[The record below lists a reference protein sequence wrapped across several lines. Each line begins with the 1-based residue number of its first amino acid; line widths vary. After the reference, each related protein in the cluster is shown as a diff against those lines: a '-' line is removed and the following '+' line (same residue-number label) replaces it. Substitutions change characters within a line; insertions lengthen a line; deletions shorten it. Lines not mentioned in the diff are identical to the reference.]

1 MSEQSFGD
9 QLRLA
14 ARMLANGERDEIIM
28 TDFQLQQITGKEKI
42 NPSHIRTT
50 MGREVRTQGAISV
63 KRTLDPLGYV
73 CTFNPDPKKRAIA
86 SDELPSIKARAAN
99 KMLKEM
105 LSIMPNVADLEGEQ
119 LQGAMVAI
127 QRYQDLMKSKLNE
140 EV

>member
-50 MGREVRTQGAISV
+50 MGREVRTQG
-63 KRTLDPLGYV
+63 G
-73 CTFNPDPKKRAIA
+73 N
-86 SDELPSIKARAAN
+86 
-99 KMLKEM
+99 
-105 LSIMPNVADLEGEQ
+105 
-119 LQGAMVAI
+119 
-127 QRYQDLMKSKLNE
+127 QRE
-140 EV
+140 THA